1 MFCFFCPDA
10 EQSETVTSVNTC
22 NLFVLVFVQS
32 CMRSS
37 CPEPRRSG
45 GVTVKPARST
55 TARAVRHGAG
65 PTSYIAQRSGP
76 NSNNMLNSFLFVCFL
91 VEGASLADRES
102 SLDLIKL
109 DISRTFPS
117 LFIFQKVT
125 DSNSRS
131 SFHVFI
137 FLLCLMNL
145 PFTPPHLFSL
155 QGGPYHDLLHSVL
168 GAYTCYRPD
177 IGYVSLLFSSTMK
190 RKPENKSCLDTH
202 REN

>member
-1 MFCFFCPDA
+1 
-10 EQSETVTSVNTC
+10 
-22 NLFVLVFVQS
+22 
-32 CMRSS
+32 MRSS

>member
-1 MFCFFCPDA
+1 MCFFCPDA
-10 EQSETVTSVNTC
+10 EQSETVTSVNTS

-125 DSNSRS
+125 FN
-131 SFHVFI
+131 FQI
-137 FLLCLMNL
+137 
-145 PFTPPHLFSL
+145 LFSC
-155 QGGPYHDLLHSVL
+155 LHLPPLSDESAL
-168 GAYTCYRPD
+168 HTSS
-177 IGYVSLLFSSTMK
+177 SLLSAGRSVPRPPPQCFRSVHLLQT
-190 RKPENKSCLDTH
+190 RH
-202 REN
+202 RLREFTFFFHDEKKT